1 MYARNGVIHVVDGL
15 FMQANEQDKIF
26 DFGVR
31 SAAAA
36 DEAFEETTT
45 VRRPTIEEMIFD
57 AEAATAQ
64 PVIPVSFEIQDDTE
78 TGELRSL

>member
-26 DFGVR
+26 EFGVR
-31 SAAAA
+31 SAAV